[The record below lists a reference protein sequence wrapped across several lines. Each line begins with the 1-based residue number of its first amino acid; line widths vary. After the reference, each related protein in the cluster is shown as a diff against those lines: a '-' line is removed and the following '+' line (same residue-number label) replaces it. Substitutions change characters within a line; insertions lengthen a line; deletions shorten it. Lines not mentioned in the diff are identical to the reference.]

1 MIHSLFIINNT
12 GYIFPLVHVEYLSMN
27 IVYNTAGLLM
37 TALPI
42 VAAASLFM
50 PGDAV
55 YPTVIGVFDDLLL
68 SASLFTN
75 YLQFGPHEFHSKA
88 SSL

>member
-1 MIHSLFIINNT
+1 
-12 GYIFPLVHVEYLSMN
+12 
-27 IVYNTAGLLM
+27 M

-75 YLQFGPHEFHSKA
+75 YLQFCPHEFHSKA